1 MYSGFS
7 YALTLASLLIT
18 VVLFMPLLVFTWEF
32 LENPACLGITPGGNV
47 TYIGDDYY
55 KFNVTVSYCSSV
67 ELRNVRIR
75 VGNITLEFSSLTRG
89 NITREVIARR
99 SDIEQ
104 APREVEVEASIA
116 GLYRVGFKFKYES
129 RGG

>member
-7 YALTLASLLIT
+7 YALTLASLLVI
-18 VVLFMPLLVFTWEF
+18 VVLFMPLLVFTWQF
-32 LENPACLGITPGGNV
+32 LENPACLEIAPGGNV
-47 TYIGDDYY
+47 TPIGDDYY
-55 KFNVTVSYCSSV
+55 KFNITVSYCSSV

-89 NITREVIARR
+89 NTTREVIARQ

-116 GLYRVGFKFKYES
+116 GLYRVGFKFKNES
-129 RGG
+129 KGG